1 MSNEGRDVGRDLGRD
16 LSGAVVL
23 FHQAVAARLGLSAG
37 DLKTLELITTDG
49 PFSASELARRTG
61 LTAAGIT
68 SVVARLA
75 GGGFVVRDVDPHD
88 RRRAVIR
95 AAEIEHPELADAFA
109 GLGQALGGVIT
120 EYDAAAQAAIVSYLR
135 RTIEILREQT
145 VLLGSG
151 PADPTWHRN

>member
-1 MSNEGRDVGRDLGRD
+1 VSTEREHPERNLGRD

-37 DLKTLELITTDG
+37 DLKTLELIATEG

-68 SVVARLA
+68 SVVARLTA
-75 GGGFVVRDVDPHD
+75 GGYVVREIDPGD
-88 RRRAVIR
+88 RRRAIIR
-95 AAEIEHPELADAFA
+95 AAEAERPELAEAFA

-120 EYDAAAQAAIVSYLR
+120 EYGPAEQAAIVSYLR
-135 RTIEILREQT
+135 RTIDILREQT
-145 VLLGSG
+145 IRLGRKG
-151 PADPTWHRN
+151 D

>member
-1 MSNEGRDVGRDLGRD
+1 LVGEVSTEDQHVGHHLGRD

-61 LTAAGIT
+61 LTGAGVT

-75 GGGFVVRDVDPHD
+75 GGGFVVREIDPHD
-88 RRRAVIR
+88 RRRAIIR
-95 AAEIEHPELADAFA
+95 AADVERPELADAFA

-120 EYDAAAQAAIVSYLR
+120 EYNAVEQAAIVSYLR

-145 VLLGSG
+145 ILLGSG
-151 PADPTWHRN
+151 SG